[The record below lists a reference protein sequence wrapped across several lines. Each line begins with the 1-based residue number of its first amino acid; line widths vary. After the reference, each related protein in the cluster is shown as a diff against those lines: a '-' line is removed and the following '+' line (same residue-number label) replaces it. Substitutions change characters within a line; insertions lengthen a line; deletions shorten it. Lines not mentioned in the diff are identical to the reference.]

1 MLARLSTISG
11 IVVALLAVG
20 IPAPAAPPAP
30 PSSCVAAVS
39 TVDSFAQGKQRIA
52 DELRR
57 GSFVPGCRTAAELIE
72 ADDILFGR
80 SWDPYAGKASYAY
93 SLRAGDSRFHVSVD
107 AAYPDEAVALQKM
120 LGDRAV
126 VTLGGV
132 GRAGRLDDGEPHYG
146 GSGIQQNAG
155 TTSTNICTAGFT
167 VRRNADGG
175 RGAVTAGH
183 CFGNGV
189 YVYSGPQYFGYTWGK
204 YNFPAYDIIGI
215 RSGTE
220 TYTNVIHVDP
230 CCPTTRTVVGYDP
243 ADIGDLVCLTGMVT
257 RAICGVQ
264 VTSTNGYFCDQY
276 GCTGGLIEGIK
287 NNTVIVRPGDSG
299 APIYTRY
306 GSNSALA
313 TGMVIAMAG
322 SGTIVYGEHISVIEA
337 YLNVSVLTS

>member
-1 MLARLSTISG
+1 MITG
-11 IVVALLAVG
+11 VVVTLLAVG
-20 IPAPAAPPAP
+20 VPTPAAPAAPTP
-30 PSSCVAAVS
+30 SCVAAVS
-39 TVDSFAQGKQRIA
+39 TQDTSFVDGKVRIA
-52 DELRR
+52 DQLRR
-57 GSFVPGCRTAAELIE
+57 GSFVPRCRTVSELIE
-72 ADDILFGR
+72 ADEILFGR
-80 SWDPYAGKASYAY
+80 GWDPSAGKASYAY
-93 SLRAGDSRFHVSVD
+93 SLRAGDSRFYVSVD
-107 AAYPDEAVALQKM
+107 AAYPDEAATLQKI
-120 LGDRAV
+120 LGARAV
-126 VTLGGV
+126 VTVGGIA
-132 GRAGRLDDGEPHYG
+132 RAGRLDDGEPHYG

-155 TTSTNICTAGFT
+155 SSSTNTCTAGFT

-175 RGAVTAGH
+175 RGATTAGH
-183 CFGNGV
+183 CFGNGA

-230 CCPTTRTVVGYDP
+230 CCPSTRWVVGYDP

-257 RAICGVQ
+257 RAVCNVQ

-299 APIYTRY
+299 APIYTRI
-306 GSNSALA
+306 GTNSALA